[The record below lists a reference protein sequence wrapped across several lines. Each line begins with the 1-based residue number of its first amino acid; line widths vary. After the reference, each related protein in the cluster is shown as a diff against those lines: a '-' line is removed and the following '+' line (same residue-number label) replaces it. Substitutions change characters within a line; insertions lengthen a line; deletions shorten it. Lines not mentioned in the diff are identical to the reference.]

1 MQQARATSATVIIP
15 ARNEEGHIERI
26 FQEMPHFSEQME
38 LIFVEGNSTDNTWKE
53 LQQCA
58 RLHAEK
64 WPNVT
69 LLQQK
74 GHGKADA
81 VWEGIAHATGDIIF
95 ILDADLTVPPASL
108 PKFYTP
114 FTDGSATFTFGS
126 RLVYPM
132 EKGAMRFWNLIANK
146 IFAFLWCPFFH
157 RKITDSLCG
166 TKVFLRKDYER
177 TRKEHPRIFAAD
189 PFGDFALFF
198 IAPSCHCSVK
208 EIPIHY
214 RARQYGVTNIA
225 RWKGGVQ
232 LLWVYFL
239 CLLALLKAEK
249 CSNKQPTP

>member
-1 MQQARATSATVIIP
+1 MMPVTQKTTVSIVIP

-95 ILDADLTVPPASL
+95 ILDADLTIPPASL

-126 RLVYPM
+126 RLVYP
-132 EKGAMRFWNLIANK
+132 
-146 IFAFLWCPFFH
+146 
-157 RKITDSLCG
+157 
-166 TKVFLRKDYER
+166 
-177 TRKEHPRIFAAD
+177 
-189 PFGDFALFF
+189 
-198 IAPSCHCSVK
+198 
-208 EIPIHY
+208 
-214 RARQYGVTNIA
+214 
-225 RWKGGVQ
+225 
-232 LLWVYFL
+232 
-239 CLLALLKAEK
+239 
-249 CSNKQPTP
+249 